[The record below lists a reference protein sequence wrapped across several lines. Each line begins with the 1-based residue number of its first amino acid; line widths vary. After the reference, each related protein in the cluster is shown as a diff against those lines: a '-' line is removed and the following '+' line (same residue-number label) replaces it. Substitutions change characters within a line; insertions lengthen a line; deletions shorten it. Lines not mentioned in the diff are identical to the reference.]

1 MTKSRGWIAAVAAA
15 FALAGA
21 AAAATPQQE
30 QAFADAYRKAWEGK
44 NEKALVAM
52 LYTKGADPQALEF
65 YKMMTTEGMGGK
77 MSSIKLEPLS
87 DADKAKAAA
96 TMPGPGGK
104 SLKLGLTPTR
114 KLVMKTE
121 TKSASGSSTSTRSV
135 FVAEH
140 DGKFVIPVPVAA
152 K

>member
-1 MTKSRGWIAAVAAA
+1 MSMTRGWIAAAAA
-15 FALAGA
+15 SLALAGA
-21 AAAATPQQE
+21 AIAATPQQE
-30 QAFADAYRKAWEGK
+30 QAFADAYKQAFEGK
-44 NEKALVAM
+44 NEKALLGM
-52 LYTKGADPQALEF
+52 LYTQGADPQALEF
-65 YKMMTTEGMGGK
+65 YKMMPTEGMGGK
-77 MSSIKLEPLS
+77 ISSIRLEPLT

-104 SLKLGLTPTR
+104 SLKLGLVPTR

-140 DGKFVIPVPVAA
+140 GGKFVIPVPVPA

>member
-1 MTKSRGWIAAVAAA
+1 MPFLARSLAALSFVVAIAAV
-15 FALAGA
+15 
-21 AAAATPQQE
+21 AATPQQE
-30 QAFADAYRKAWEGK
+30 QAFVDSYRKAYEGK
-44 NEKALVAM
+44 DAKTLSSL

-65 YKMMTTEGMGGK
+65 YKMMMTDGMGGK
-77 MSSIKLEPLS
+77 IGSIKLEPLTA
-87 DADKAKAAA
+87 DDKAKVSAP
-96 TMPGPGGK
+96 MPGPGGK
-104 SLKLGLTPTR
+104 MLKLGLVPTR

-140 DGKFVIPVPVAA
+140 EGRFVIPVPVAA